1 MMLNFLIKL
10 KMIEFFLE
18 PYENKTFFDIA
29 IEIIVFFFGIVSV
42 VYAKKENIL
51 VFPTGLI
58 ATILSTYLLYK
69 AGYFADMTINAYFSV
84 MSIYGWINWSKTK
97 DDISVYQ
104 ISRTN
109 SKEKIIAII
118 LFFLTIIVMYGVYH
132 LFERPILQENYID
145 MFTSGLFFVGMWF
158 MAIKKIENWTLWI
171 IADLISIPLYGYRGL
186 GILSLQFLIFTIL
199 AVMAYIEWNKIIK
212 NKAQIGASHNG

>member
-1 MMLNFLIKL
+1 
-10 KMIEFFLE
+10 MIDFFLE
-18 PYENKTFFDIA
+18 PYKNTPLFDII
-29 IEIIVFFFGIVSV
+29 IELLVFFFGITSV

-51 VFPTGLI
+51 VFPTGII
-58 ATILSTYLLYK
+58 ATILTVYLLYK
-69 AGYFADMTINAYFSV
+69 AGYFADMTINVYFSI
-84 MSIYGWINWSKTK
+84 MSIYGWVNWAKTK
-97 DDISVYQ
+97 NDVSVYQ

-109 SKEKIIAII
+109 FKQKIIGVI
-118 LFFLTIIVMYGVYH
+118 LFLVTIVVMYGVYK
-132 LFERPILQENYID
+132 LFDRPILQENYID

-186 GILSLQFLIFTIL
+186 GILSLQFLIFTVL

-212 NKAQIGASHNG
+212 NKEQNLTTDNG

>member
-1 MMLNFLIKL
+1 
-10 KMIEFFLE
+10 MIEFFLE
-18 PYENKTFFDIA
+18 PYQDKPLLDII
-29 IEIIVFFFGIVSV
+29 IEIVVFFFGIISV

-69 AGYFADMTINAYFSV
+69 AGYFADMTINAYFSI
-84 MSIYGWINWSKTK
+84 MSIYGWINWAKTK
-97 DDISVYQ
+97 NDVSVCQ

-109 SKEKIIAII
+109 SKQKIIGFV
-118 LFFLTIIVMYGVYH
+118 LFFVTIAVMYGVYQ

-199 AVMAYIEWNKIIK
+199 AIMAYIEWNKIIK
-212 NKAQIGASHNG
+212 NKAQIAATHNG

>member
-1 MMLNFLIKL
+1 
-10 KMIEFFLE
+10 MIEFFLA
-18 PYENKTFFDIA
+18 PYEDKNSLDII
-29 IEIIVFFFGIVSV
+29 IEIIVFFFGIISV
-42 VYAKKENIL
+42 WYAKKENIL

-69 AGYFADMTINAYFSV
+69 VGYFADMTINAYFSI
-84 MSIYGWINWSKTK
+84 MSIYGWVNWSKTK
-97 DDISVYQ
+97 NDVAVYQ

-109 SKEKIIAII
+109 QKQKIIGVI
-118 LFFLTIIVMYGVYH
+118 LFLVTIVVMYGVYQ
-132 LFERPILQENYID
+132 LFDQPILKENYID
-145 MFTSGLFFVGMWF
+145 MFTSGLFFTGMWF

-199 AVMAYIEWNKIIK
+199 AVMAYIEWHKIIK
-212 NKAQIGASHNG
+212 DKKQNLEVNNG

>member
-1 MMLNFLIKL
+1 
-10 KMIEFFLE
+10 MIDFFLE
-18 PYENKTFFDIA
+18 PYKNTPLFDII
-29 IEIIVFFFGIVSV
+29 IELLVFFFGITSV

-51 VFPTGLI
+51 VFPTGII
-58 ATILSTYLLYK
+58 ATILTVYLLYK
-69 AGYFADMTINAYFSV
+69 AGYFADMTINVYFSI
-84 MSIYGWINWSKTK
+84 MSIYGWANWAKTK
-97 DDISVYQ
+97 NDVSVYQ

-109 SKEKIIAII
+109 FKQKIIGVI
-118 LFFLTIIVMYGVYH
+118 LFLVTVVVMYGVYK
-132 LFERPILQENYID
+132 LFDRPILQENYID

-186 GILSLQFLIFTIL
+186 GILSLQFLIFTVL

-212 NKAQIGASHNG
+212 NKEQNLTTDNG

>member
-1 MMLNFLIKL
+1 
-10 KMIEFFLE
+10 MIEFFLE
-18 PYENKTFFDIA
+18 PYQGKSWFDII

-42 VYAKKENIL
+42 IYAKKENIL
-51 VFPTGLI
+51 VYPTGLI

-69 AGYFADMTINAYFSV
+69 AGYFADMTINVYFSI
-84 MSIYGWINWSKTK
+84 MSIYGWIIWSKTK
-97 DDISVYQ
+97 DNVAVYQ

-109 SKEKIIAII
+109 TKQKIIGVI
-118 LFFLTIIVMYGVYH
+118 LFFVTIVVMYGVYQ
-132 LFERPILQENYID
+132 LFGQPILEENYID
-145 MFTSGLFFVGMWF
+145 MFTSGLFFTGMWF

-199 AVMAYIEWNKIIK
+199 AVMAYIEWSKIIK
-212 NKAQIGASHNG
+212 DKKQNLEVENG

>member
-1 MMLNFLIKL
+1 
-10 KMIEFFLE
+10 MIDFFLT
-18 PYENKTFFDIA
+18 PYENKSVVDIL
-29 IEIIVFFFGIVSV
+29 IEVIVFFFGIISV

-69 AGYFADMTINAYFSV
+69 VGYFADMTINAYFSI
-84 MSIYGWINWSKTK
+84 MSIYGWINWAKTK
-97 DDISVYQ
+97 NDVSVYQ

-109 SKEKIIAII
+109 SKQKIIGFL
-118 LFFLTIIVMYGVYH
+118 LFFVTILVMYGVYH
-132 LFERPILQENYID
+132 LFERPILEENYID

-186 GILSLQFLIFTIL
+186 GILSLQFVIFTVL
-199 AVMAYIEWNKIIK
+199 AIMAYIEWNKLIK
-212 NKAQIGASHNG
+212 DKELNLTATNG

>member
-1 MMLNFLIKL
+1 
-10 KMIEFFLE
+10 MIEFFLE
-18 PYENKTFFDIA
+18 PYQNKPTFDIV
-29 IEIIVFFFGIVSV
+29 IEIIVFFFGIISV

-69 AGYFADMTINAYFSV
+69 AGYFADMTINAYFSI
-84 MSIYGWINWSKTK
+84 MSIYGWINWAKTK
-97 DDISVYQ
+97 NDVSVYQ

-109 SKEKIIAII
+109 KKQKMIGIV
-118 LFFLTIIVMYGVYH
+118 LFFITIAVMYGVYC
-132 LFERPILQENYID
+132 LFDRPILEENYID

-186 GILSLQFLIFTIL
+186 GILSLQFLIFTVLAIL
-199 AVMAYIEWNKIIK
+199 AYIEWNKIIK
-212 NKAQIGASHNG
+212 NKAQIGAVHNG

>member
-1 MMLNFLIKL
+1 
-10 KMIEFFLE
+10 MIEFFLA
-18 PYENKTFFDIA
+18 PYQDKNSLDII
-29 IEIIVFFFGIVSV
+29 IEIIVFFFGIISV
-42 VYAKKENIL
+42 WYAKKENIL

-69 AGYFADMTINAYFSV
+69 VGYFADMTINAYFSI
-84 MSIYGWINWSKTK
+84 MSIYGWVNWSKTK
-97 DDISVYQ
+97 NDVAVYQ

-109 SKEKIIAII
+109 QKQKIIGVI
-118 LFFLTIIVMYGVYH
+118 LFLVTIVVMYGVYQ
-132 LFERPILQENYID
+132 LFDQPILKENYID
-145 MFTSGLFFVGMWF
+145 MFTSGLFFTGMWF

-199 AVMAYIEWNKIIK
+199 AVMAYIEWHKIIK
-212 NKAQIGASHNG
+212 TKEQNELQSNG

>member
-1 MMLNFLIKL
+1 
-10 KMIEFFLE
+10 MIDFFLK
-18 PYENKTFFDIA
+18 PYQDKILFDII
-29 IEIIVFFFGIVSV
+29 IEIIVFFFGIISV

-51 VFPTGLI
+51 VYPTGLV

-69 AGYFADMTINAYFSV
+69 AGYFADMTINVYFSI
-84 MSIYGWINWSKTK
+84 MSIIGWFNWAKTK
-97 DDISVYQ
+97 DEIPVYQ

-109 SKEKIIAII
+109 TRQKIIGVI
-118 LFFLTIIVMYGVYH
+118 LFLLTLVVMYGVYQ
-132 LFERPILQENYID
+132 LFDRPILEENYID
-145 MFTSGLFFVGMWF
+145 IFTSGLFFTGMWF

-186 GILSLQFLIFTIL
+186 GILSLQFLIFTVL

-212 NKAQIGASHNG
+212 EKKQNLEVHNG